1 VGTEPSL
8 PREPQAGEGSGPTV
22 IETVLAT
29 ELEHAKGGEVFAG
42 APGLRILP
50 ARPEEAAL
58 ARAVHEHRARAVIL
72 GPARYVGPLYR
83 ALGDAAAER
92 GAIIARFGVGHDG
105 VDKALARD
113 HGILVC
119 NTPGALD
126 ISVAEHAIWLMGSLA
141 RHVCRLAVQLRGGR
155 FDGETGIEL
164 HGKRLGILGF
174 GRIGSRVA
182 AMAHAGLAMRVLAA
196 GALTTAELER
206 REGQTL
212 ADIRAAYGLELYT
225 TRAEDVLVAC
235 DVLSIHLPALPATR
249 RFVNA
254 ARLALMRPSALVVNT
269 ARGSVLDEDA
279 LFDALAEGRLAG
291 AALDVFEHEP
301 YRPVT
306 EGRDLRTLPSV
317 LLTPHIGSDTFEA
330 NRRMAESCVANV
342 TRFLAGDLSHLD
354 RVEKS

>member
-1 VGTEPSL
+1 M
-8 PREPQAGEGSGPTV
+8 

-29 ELEHAKGGEVFAG
+29 EMEHAKGDEVFAG
-42 APGLRILP
+42 APGLRILAAP
-50 ARPEEAAL
+50 QEEAAL
-58 ARAVHEHRARAVIL
+58 AGKVREHHARAVIL
-72 GPARYVGPLYR
+72 GAARYGGALYR
-83 ALGDAAAER
+83 ALGDVADGR

-113 HGILVC
+113 HGIIVC

-141 RHVCRLAVQLRGGR
+141 RRVCRLAARFRGGH
-155 FDGETGIEL
+155 FAGETGNEL

-182 AMAHAGLAMRVLAA
+182 AMAHAGLGMRVLAA
-196 GALTTAELER
+196 GALTVAELER
-206 REGQTL
+206 REGRAL
-212 ADIRAAYGLELYT
+212 ADLQGSYGLELYT
-225 TRAEDVLVAC
+225 TRAEDILASC

-254 ARLALMRPSALVVNT
+254 DRLAVMQPAALVVNT

-279 LFDALAEGRLAG
+279 LYDALAGGHLAG
-291 AALDVFEHEP
+291 AGLDVFENEP

-306 EGRDLRTLPSV
+306 DGKDLRTLPSV
-317 LLTPHIGSDTFEA
+317 LLTPHIGSNTWEA
-330 NRRMAESCVANV
+330 NRRMAESCVANI
-342 TRFLAGDLSHLD
+342 TRFFAGELDRLD
-354 RVEKS
+354 RVDTR